1 MGNRVCIDT
10 DIIIDHLRGKGQGVK
25 IFEKVIQYYAPVTTY
40 VNKFELFCGARSKY
54 EIGIIKETLLGFLV
68 LAFDDTACEEA
79 GGIYRELKTHG
90 SLIGIRDIM
99 IAGIAIAHNIPL
111 ATNNIKDFSRVK
123 KVKVWS

>member
-1 MGNRVCIDT
+1 MENRVCIDT

-25 IFEKVIQYYAPVTTY
+25 IFEKIIQHYAPVTTY

-54 EIGIIKETLLGFLV
+54 EIGIIKETLSGFSI

-79 GGIYRELKTHG
+79 GGIYRELKIHR

-99 IAGIAIAHNIPL
+99 IAGIAIAHNIPI
-111 ATNNIKDFSRVK
+111 ATNNVKDFSRIK
-123 KVKVWS
+123 KVKVL